1 MDVTILAGADD
12 WRAVHKPSG
21 ILCHPTKPDGP
32 PTLREWAMDSFPN
45 ELNACI
51 NRLDRETSGI
61 VLMARTHEGA
71 SSLGKQIM
79 RRTVDKS
86 YLALVLGQPP
96 EAPQTIEAPL
106 ARLGD
111 YGPSEIHLKQG
122 VIECGSP
129 ALTRFQRLETRQHPA
144 AGIVSLVACFPETGR
159 LHQLRVHLAHVGYPV
174 LGDKI
179 YGPDSKAYLEFIQ
192 TGWTPALASRL
203 HFSRHALHAAGVS
216 FTWGTERVRI
226 EDPLPSDMRAFW
238 DACLPPG

>member
-21 ILCHPTKPDGP
+21 ILCHPTKPGGP
-32 PTLREWAMDSFPN
+32 PTLREWAIDRFPN

-96 EAPQTIEAPL
+96 EAQTIEAPL

-111 YGPSEIHLKQG
+111 HEPSEIHLKQG
-122 VIECGSP
+122 VIEGGSP
-129 ALTRFQRLETRQHPA
+129 ALTRFQRLETRRHPA
-144 AGIVSLVACFPETGR
+144 VGTISLVACFPETGR
-159 LHQLRVHLAHVGYPV
+159 LHQLRVHLAHVGFPV

-179 YGPDSKAYLEFIQ
+179 YGPDPKAYLEFIQ
-192 TGWTPALASRL
+192 TGWTPELESRL
-203 HFSRHALHAAGVS
+203 HFSRHALHASGVS
-216 FTWGTERVRI
+216 FTWGTDRIRI
-226 EDPLPSDMRAFW
+226 EDPLPADMRAFW
-238 DACLPPG
+238 DASWPMG